1 MIVKVVV
8 FIILTLTVSLLFEN
22 AIITNNIA
30 LGQMSNS
37 DEAYLLM
44 EYYNRIKTIVSVIY
58 SCISALIVG
67 TAIYDIYN
75 FIKKKG
81 EN

>member
-1 MIVKVVV
+1 
-8 FIILTLTVSLLFEN
+8 
-22 AIITNNIA
+22 
-30 LGQMSNS
+30 MSNS